1 LGAPQQKSVFTKFCA
16 FLTIGYPGFL
26 TDGLFTMFRSQLRKD
41 FQFEMFT
48 RLSLLPGSLKTAP
61 KFTRF
66 HLSFSFLIISQIEI
80 FIN

>member
-48 RLSLLPGSLKTAP
+48 GLSQTPSSLRTALV
-61 KFTRF
+61 FTRF
-66 HLSFSFLIISQIEI
+66 HHSFSIVIIS
-80 FIN
+80 